1 MKITKTEIDTKK
13 GIITKTTTY
22 PNGDKVQT
30 IRTKDL
36 GTFVKITQGGKTR
49 IHQVPND
56 VYERSE
62 KLAKLASMGDEEC

>member
-1 MKITKTEIDTKK
+1 MKITKTEVDTRK
-13 GIITKTTTY
+13 GVIIKTTTY

-36 GTFVKITQGGKTR
+36 GTFVKVTRNGKTQM
-49 IHQVPND
+49 HQVPND

-62 KLAKLASMGDEEC
+62 KLAKLASMGNEE

>member
-1 MKITKTEIDTKK
+1 MKITKTEINTQK

-36 GTFVKITQGGKTR
+36 GTFVKVTRNGKTQ
-49 IHQVPND
+49 IHQIPND
-56 VYERSE
+56 VYEQSE
-62 KLAKLASMGDEEC
+62 KLAKLSMLGNDE

>member
-1 MKITKTEIDTKK
+1 MKITKTEINTQK

-36 GTFVKITQGGKTR
+36 GTFVKVTRNGKTQ

-56 VYERSE
+56 VYEQSE
-62 KLAKLASMGDEEC
+62 KLAKLSMLGDEE

>member
-13 GIITKTTTY
+13 GTITKTTTY

-36 GTFVKITQGGKTR
+36 GTFVKVTQGGKTK

-62 KLAKLASMGDEEC
+62 KLAKLASMGDEE